1 MRNKKL
7 WLIIKGILILLLTAV
22 IFAMPTQ
29 DNFRKWFRFI
39 MLVVFV
45 ISFLVDLNNYRK
57 NKS

>member
-7 WLIIKGILILLLTAV
+7 WLVIKGILILLLTAV

-29 DNFRKWFRFI
+29 DNFRKWFRFV

>member
-7 WLIIKGILILLLTAV
+7 WLVIKGILILLLTAV